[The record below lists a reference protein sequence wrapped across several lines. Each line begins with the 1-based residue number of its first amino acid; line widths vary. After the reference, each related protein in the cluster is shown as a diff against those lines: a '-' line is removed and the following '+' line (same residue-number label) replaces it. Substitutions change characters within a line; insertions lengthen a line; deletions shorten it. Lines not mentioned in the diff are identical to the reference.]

1 MKKMNKKLTTLM
13 LAGAL
18 CAATI
23 GGVVTARPFASS
35 ADEKVAKTYALSDVF
50 SVSKA
55 ELKADE
61 TNSSLTALTFSDEG
75 KVTFKRDLAFKWYEG
90 KNNAKYLTLT
100 FAFKDLN
107 FKSVSFTFESEAAW
121 ATEDGKATNVI
132 TFTNNNGNV
141 SVKVNDTESST
152 AIKAG
157 QDVALSL
164 AGSEADGEYGVMLSV
179 DGSATKVGS
188 LVNVGGNFADYSA
201 SKMLPLVISADVTDA
216 EESEEKAVVFLK
228 EINGQRF
235 DNLKPKSESDTTPV
249 VADTAAPVLVVNEV
263 ISGFHIG
270 TAFALEYVVIDVLQ
284 SSNYTEN
291 KTYYQYNPTVKA
303 EDVKY
308 NELTTSTTFMDTVY
322 TTESGRVTSVWK
334 EQNKEFVSI
343 KFELGD
349 STYSESEGV
358 FAKKTYDLAWYAE
371 SSALTSFESL
381 ADVEFIV
388 IDGSDEGPKFNHL
401 KLDEEKKENVYVDK
415 ETFDAQVAVYQK
427 LLADEAS
434 DKYAGSNEYFYFP
447 SLKWLIGDNDG
458 YQELLFTISYKKPSS
473 STAQASSNLSASSLK
488 IAVPDE
494 GVYELKIF
502 AADKGSNSMQYYL
515 DGELVNVTTNNV
527 WDIDEIPS
535 FTFEIKNRGLKID
548 SEDST
553 KTSDK
558 KAEEDLN
565 ETYTFS
571 SFKVKGAS
579 SLKENYALFV
589 FDTEAG
595 RKLGITESALTTVTF
610 KQLREKM
617 EAGLKDVEDG
627 KYIEYYIE
635 CYSALLA
642 EKVGLTDKQDAIEAL
657 FRQINEYD
665 SRITEENAPNEW
677 NEYNKY
683 NWSVSSKKFK
693 AAEEGIY
700 VIVADYWEEELP
712 MQRAAAY
719 KIVVVDSEVDT
730 IKGVTLSWIKNNL
743 ASVILFGIAGLM
755 LIAIIVLLLIKP
767 SDETL
772 EDIDE
777 KVAKKSKKAK
787 AENEETKEESEDKE

>member
-23 GGVVTARPFASS
+23 GGVVTARPFASL

-61 TNSSLTALTFSDEG
+61 SLTALTFADEG

-90 KNNAKYLTLT
+90 KNDARYLSLT

-107 FKSVSFTFESEAAW
+107 FKSVSFTIESESAW
-121 ATEDGKATNVI
+121 ATEDGKAINVI
-132 TFTNNNGNV
+132 TFTNKNGNV
-141 SVKVNDTESST
+141 SVKVNDGAETST
-152 AIKAG
+152 QIQAG
-157 QDVALSL
+157 KDVALNL
-164 AGSEADGEYGVMLSV
+164 ASGEVDGEYAVMLSV
-179 DGSATKVGS
+179 GGASATKVGS
-188 LVNVGGNFADYSA
+188 LVNVGASYADYSA
-201 SKMLPLVISADVTDA
+201 SKMLPLVISADVTD
-216 EESEEKAVVFLK
+216 ETESEEKAVVYLK

-235 DNLKPKSESDTTPV
+235 DNLKARSESDATPV

-263 ISGFHIG
+263 VSGFHIG
-270 TAFALEYVVIDVLQ
+270 TAFALEYVTIDVLQ

-291 KTYYQYNPTVKA
+291 KTYYQYNPTTKV
-303 EDVKY
+303 EDIKY
-308 NELTTSTTFMDTVY
+308 NDLTTSTTFMDTVY
-322 TTESGRVTSVWK
+322 TTEDGRTTSVWN
-334 EQNKEFVSI
+334 EENKEFVSI

-349 STYSESEGV
+349 STYSESEGDY
-358 FAKKTYDLAWYAE
+358 AKKTYDLAWYAE
-371 SSALTSFESL
+371 SSALTKFGDIEY
-381 ADVEFIV
+381 IV
-388 IDGSDEGPKFNHL
+388 IDGSDEGPKFSHL
-401 KLDEEKKENVYVDK
+401 KLDDEKKENVYVDK
-415 ETFDAQVAVYQK
+415 EAFDAQVAVYQK
-427 LLADEAS
+427 LLADEANG
-434 DKYAGSNEYFYFP
+434 KYAGSNSYFYFP

-473 STAQASSNLSASSLK
+473 STAQGSSSLSATSLK

-494 GVYELKIF
+494 GVYEFKIF
-502 AADKGSNSMQYYL
+502 ATDKGNNSMQYYL

-527 WDIDEIPS
+527 WSIDEIPS
-535 FTFEIKNRGLKID
+535 FTFEIKNLGLKID
-548 SEDST
+548 DESST

-565 ETYTFS
+565 ETYSFS
-571 SFKVKGAS
+571 SFKVVGAS
-579 SLKENYALFV
+579 NLQENYALFV
-589 FDTEAG
+589 FNTEAG
-595 RKLGITESALTTVTF
+595 KKLGLTESTLTTVTF
-610 KQLREKM
+610 QQLREKM
-617 EAGLKDVEDG
+617 ETGLKDVKDG
-627 KYIEYYIE
+627 KYIEYYID
-635 CYSALLA
+635 CYAALLA
-642 EKVGLTDKQDAIEAL
+642 EKVGLTDKQDTIKAL

-665 SRITEENAPNEW
+665 SRITEDNAPAEW

-683 NWSVSSKKFK
+683 NWSVSSKKFT

-700 VIVADYWEEELP
+700 VIVGDYWEEELP

-730 IKGVTLSWIKNNL
+730 IKGITLSWIKNNL

-777 KVAKKSKKAK
+777 KVEKKSKKAK
-787 AENEETKEESEDKE
+787 AESEEIKEESEDKE